1 MTPGC
6 WVSASDG
13 HVEFG
18 GGNEEKEPRKEED
31 KDRMNDGRNEQSCGR
46 REIFIM
52 KSTASEKRRGVRLFD

>member
-6 WVSASDG
+6 MVSASDG
-13 HVEFG
+13 HVKFG
-18 GGNEEKEPRKEED
+18 GANEEKEED

-52 KSTASEKRRGVRLFD
+52 KSTASGKRRGVRLFD